1 MELPWR
7 PKSLYPKKLASHWLQ
22 VTDLLEEFEGNS
34 DIDLVE
40 MAQRRLVQQG
50 YVADD
55 YRTEVSYCKEVGV
68 SYGEGERSLGH
79 EKKQSV
85 VLKQW
90 TVLIPTR
97 AVLVEGKIGH

>member
-7 PKSLYPKKLASHWLQ
+7 PKEFLYPKKLASHWLR
-22 VTDLLEEFEGNS
+22 VIDLLEEFEGNS

-40 MAQRRLVQQG
+40 MAQRRLAQQG

-55 YRTEVSYCKEVGV
+55 YRTAVSYCKEVGV

-79 EKKQSV
+79 EKQSV

-90 TVLIPTR
+90 AVLIPTR
-97 AVLVEGKIGH
+97 AVLVEGKIGY